1 MCSIYIATF
10 LFDTTG
16 KFFYLYHNCNYGATM
31 DFEDQEFDCK
41 CGCGLGINDINPG
54 SVRKLCAARLV
65 SNVPYILNSAVRC
78 PSHNKKEGGSNT
90 SSHLPGPAGSTAFDI
105 KATTSHDRFMI
116 TKGLILAGFNRIGVR
131 KDFIHA
137 DDDPNKPPEL
147 EWLY

>member
-1 MCSIYIATF
+1 
-10 LFDTTG
+10 
-16 KFFYLYHNCNYGATM
+16 M

-54 SVRKLCAARLV
+54 SMRKLRASRRI
-65 SNVPYILNSAVRC
+65 SGVPYIMNSAVRC
-78 PSHNKKEGGSNT
+78 PSYNKEVGSTRT
-90 SSHLPGPAGSTAFDI
+90 SSHLPGPTGSTAFDI

-116 TKGLILAGFNRIGVR
+116 TKGLILAGFTRIGVR

-137 DDDPNKPPEL
+137 DDDPNKSPEV